1 MLFQETLH
9 SPNWKKTTTKNGV
22 EIFTLDGEGNQ
33 TGIMGVAE
41 FPYNYE
47 VIMAALKDP
56 EIPFKANSFADKLE
70 ILEDVGENTKILYM
84 RFKGM
89 LMVAGRDFVNC
100 STITY
105 MKEKDRQGKRERE
118 MPCNL
123 HVSFYR

>member
-1 MLFQETLH
+1 
-9 SPNWKKTTTKNGV
+9 
-22 EIFTLDGEGNQ
+22 
-33 TGIMGVAE
+33 MGVAE

-56 EIPFKANSFADKLE
+56 EIPFKANTFADKLE

-118 MPCNL
+118 VPCNL
-123 HVSFYR
+123 HFSFYRWLQNSSAH